1 MLNLQV
7 RIYLFLALLQEFYI
21 TIHLSNLLL
30 FEFICLFN
38 FGFLVHVHNLYYCE
52 FFFLYPHESIFHL
65 LVTLI
70 LQLWI
75 MRRIEQMIGWIRM
88 MIIYI
93 SSGCVGTLASA
104 ILTPYQVEVGILHAV
119 NSDPALINSV
129 IWYTIHNVVLQ
140 YHNSKSLCSVGI
152 NVFFQG
158 YTESRY
164 WNEFFWCT

>member
-1 MLNLQV
+1 
-7 RIYLFLALLQEFYI
+7 
-21 TIHLSNLLL
+21 
-30 FEFICLFN
+30 
-38 FGFLVHVHNLYYCE
+38 
-52 FFFLYPHESIFHL
+52 
-65 LVTLI
+65 
-70 LQLWI
+70 
-75 MRRIEQMIGWIRM
+75 MIGWIRM

-140 YHNSKSLCSVGI
+140 YHNSKSLCSLGI

-164 WNEFFWCT
+164 WNEFFWCTYDYLIIYEYPNNIIDCAIHRLVHLEHSLECWPACT